1 MSLLNFS
8 ESSVNQLRALLG
20 TYGNEKIG
28 RILKSSSSYVESR
41 WFKVS
46 EEVTVEVEGED
57 DTYEYKAQEVR
68 VDGSLSVNGIIFD
81 SDGTNTNKPDD
92 PVYFKNLKI
101 NSELFTGAVEV
112 GKAYQVEF
120 IAPSSYEEE
129 TQYYII
135 PKGGGGGFYR
145 LIVNNDFTLALDDSN
160 SSDVDL
166 IDDQGNVTESSVI
179 VIQKKYTTANFY
191 EGEILYGVDY
201 SEGGYLLDPFLAG
214 IGGTSA

>member
-46 EEVTVEVEGED
+46 EEVTITDQNGDESK
-57 DTYEYKAQEVR
+57 EYKAQEVR

-81 SDGTNTNKPDD
+81 SEGTNTNKPDD
-92 PVYFKNLKI
+92 PIYFKNLKI

-135 PKGGGGGFYR
+135 PKGGGGGDFR
-145 LIVNNDFTLALDDSN
+145 LDMKPTTLDIDTPVPNGADIVT
-160 SSDVDL
+160 DL
-166 IDDQGNVTESSVI
+166 GEVIESNVTI
-179 VIQKKYTTANFY
+179 IQRVFDTAQIY
-191 EGEILYGVDY
+191 DEILFAYIDEEGYYCLDKSLLGV
-201 SEGGYLLDPFLAG
+201 
-214 IGGTSA
+214 

>member
-46 EEVTVEVEGED
+46 EEVTIEVEGED
-57 DTYEYKAQEVR
+57 DTYEYKAQEVKM
-68 VDGSLSVNGIIFD
+68 DGTLLVNGIIFD
-81 SDGTNTNKPDD
+81 SDGTNTNSPDD

-101 NSELFTGAVEV
+101 NSALFTGAVEV

-135 PKGGGGGFYR
+135 PKGGGG
-145 LIVNNDFTLALDDSN
+145 S
-160 SSDVDL
+160 
-166 IDDQGNVTESSVI
+166 
-179 VIQKKYTTANFY
+179 
-191 EGEILYGVDY
+191 ILYGYIKSGSGNTYIVDVY
-201 SEGGYLLDPFLAG
+201 SQPELNDKFKIDEDIDAIAYNVIYGDVAINNFLIFSYGDSEETNAKGYL
-214 IGGTSA
+214 TSSVWL

>member
-46 EEVTVEVEGED
+46 EEVTITDQNGDESK
-57 DTYEYKAQEVR
+57 EYKAQEVR

-81 SDGTNTNKPDD
+81 SEGTNTNKPDD
-92 PVYFKNLKI
+92 PIYFKNLKI

-135 PKGGGGGFYR
+135 PKGGGGSGDFR
-145 LIVNNDFTLALDDSN
+145 LDMKPTTLDIDTPVPNGADIVT
-160 SSDVDL
+160 DL
-166 IDDQGNVTESSVI
+166 GEVIESNVTI
-179 VIQKKYTTANFY
+179 IQRVFDTAQIY
-191 EGEILYGVDY
+191 DEILFAYIDEEGYYCLDKSLLGV
-201 SEGGYLLDPFLAG
+201 
-214 IGGTSA
+214 